1 MVTLPIQSTERRSW
15 LKKTLVRA
23 KEKTQMVRKLG
34 NEFALGVDGF
44 TPVVSH
50 YEGEDKSI
58 S

>member
-23 KEKTQMVRKLG
+23 KEKTQMLRKLAYA
-34 NEFALGVDGF
+34 FVLGMDGF
-44 TPVVSH
+44 IPVVSH
-50 YEGEDKSI
+50 YEGEDKGI